1 MYVGWSSHTRRAALA
16 QTAFRSR
23 LTRFT
28 TWPSETPWLR
38 ARRGY
43 VPRYAEHLQSDTGA
57 RLRVTNLGL
66 SGQTSTYLLHLY
78 SAKRS
83 ARGP

>member
-1 MYVGWSSHTRRAALA
+1 V

-28 TWPSETPWLR
+28 TWPSATPWLR

-66 SGQTSTYLLHLY
+66 NTSNKT
-78 SAKRS
+78 
-83 ARGP
+83 G